1 MQSIFL
7 TSSEEEVHGANW
19 SFVPCGFYCR
29 KQRIMLWPV
38 HLDLLPSS
46 FYLLAT
52 WSYWC
57 LHSLLRISPHLNCIC
72 EEGNGNPLQCS
83 CLENPRDGRASW
95 AVVYEV
101 TQSWTWLKRLSSN
114 SSSKLHLSWQTY
126 LYHWDLL
133 GQWFS
138 NLTTCW
144 GQLQSFKHSHVLLGE
159 GNGTPLQYSCLENPM
174 DGGAW

>member
-1 MQSIFL
+1 MPKFKNWQISHNNAIHISDFFWRRG
-7 TSSEEEVHGANW
+7 SWANW
-19 SFVPCGFYCR
+19 SFIPCGFYCR

-38 HLDLLPSS
+38 HLDLLPSL

-95 AVVYEV
+95 AAVYEV
-101 TQSWTWLKRLSSN
+101 SQSRTRLKQLSS
-114 SSSKLHLSWQTY
+114 SMCY
-126 LYHWDLL
+126 LKMA
-133 GQWFS
+133 S
-138 NLTTCW
+138 
-144 GQLQSFKHSHVLLGE
+144 
-159 GNGTPLQYSCLENPM
+159 
-174 DGGAW
+174 